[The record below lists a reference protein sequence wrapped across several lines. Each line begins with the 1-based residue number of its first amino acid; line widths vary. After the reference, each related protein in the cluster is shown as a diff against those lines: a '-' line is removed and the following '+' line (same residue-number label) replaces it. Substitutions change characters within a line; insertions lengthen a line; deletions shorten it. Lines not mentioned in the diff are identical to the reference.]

1 MENFE
6 EKTEIVAE
14 NVQGEVTESSEQN
27 EQEVSEQ
34 KQENEV
40 VDIPAEVVDEQQQVE
55 EKQEEQTEEPQ
66 DEIQEKQE
74 CAEVQEET
82 EGAEHSQEENNKEE
96 KTEPSTEETK
106 EADFV
111 DEKAEFEKVKAELEE
126 LKATQKEEREVTAFL
141 DFKSGQEKALAKFN
155 SFLGENVEK
164 AFKNSGIDVTK
175 SIDEIRKDDPEKA
188 KKAEAI
194 VREAI
199 KAQENFVNAQ
209 NAQAKEKLQSII
221 FNKAGRMFDKYNL
234 STEESAVVA
243 ETFLDILDTVG
254 LSDLG
259 NDLKRKVE
267 LAVGRAKL
275 LVPKA
280 EKAVEEVK
288 EAVDAVK
295 EVTTDAVDAIKEV
308 IADEKE
314 TKTEPP
320 AEEEKIDVSA
330 FTEGIIKGT
339 SNVGESV
346 TVDNVLDKLAQC
358 PFKERTEFYQKYFDL
373 INEAGVK
380 AFNKKM
386 SEGK

>member
-14 NVQGEVTESSEQN
+14 NVQGEVIENSEQS
-27 EQEVSEQ
+27 EQEASEQ
-34 KQENEV
+34 KQESEA
-40 VDIPAEVVDEQQQVE
+40 VDIPAEVVDEQKQVE
-55 EKQEEQTEEPQ
+55 EKQEEQIEEPK
-66 DEIQEKQE
+66 DEAQEKQE
-74 CAEVQEET
+74 CAEVQEK
-82 EGAEHSQEENNKEE
+82 AEVAENSQEESNEEE
-96 KTEPSTEETK
+96 KAEPPTEEMK
-106 EADFV
+106 EAGFV

-155 SFLGENVEK
+155 SFLGEQVEK

-209 NAQAKEKLQSII
+209 NAQAKEKLQAIV

-243 ETFLDILDTVG
+243 ETFLDILETVG
-254 LSDLG
+254 LTDLG

-288 EAVDAVK
+288 DAVEAVK
-295 EVTTDAVDAIKEV
+295 EVASDAVDAIKEV
-308 IADEKE
+308 ITGEKE
-314 TKTEPP
+314 VKEEPP
-320 AEEEKIDVSA
+320 VEEEKIDVSA

-373 INEAGVK
+373 INEAGVQ

>member
-14 NVQGEVTESSEQN
+14 NVQGEVIENSEQS

-34 KQENEV
+34 KQESEV
-40 VDIPAEVVDEQQQVE
+40 VDIPAEVVDEQKQVE
-55 EKQEEQTEEPQ
+55 EKQEEQTEEPR
-66 DEIQEKQE
+66 DEAQEKKE
-74 CAEVQEET
+74 CAEVQEK
-82 EGAEHSQEENNKEE
+82 AEVAENSQEENNEEE
-96 KTEPSTEETK
+96 KAEPPTEETK

-209 NAQAKEKLQSII
+209 NAQAKEKLQAIV

-243 ETFLDILDTVG
+243 ETFLDILETVG
-254 LSDLG
+254 LTDLG

-288 EAVDAVK
+288 DAVEAVK
-295 EVTTDAVDAIKEV
+295 EVASDAVDAIKEV
-308 IADEKE
+308 ITGEKE
-314 TKTEPP
+314 VKEEPP
-320 AEEEKIDVSA
+320 VEEEKIDVSA

-373 INEAGVK
+373 INEAGVQ